1 MGNPIIQNNSS
12 SQVAI
17 PVDSPGRKR
26 LPPLL
31 RKSWY
36 SLNQAFRRLLVNIKL
51 TPDQFTV
58 LRTLIESEHEGMPQ
72 CEISRKM
79 SSDPNT
85 IASLVER
92 MEKLGLI
99 TRARNPHDK
108 REKIIGITHQGKFTY
123 EKAREIAI
131 DLQSRVLQSLPESRR
146 ELFLQDLETISQSC
160 QIALEEVKS
169 EE

>member
-1 MGNPIIQNNSS
+1 MASPETENQESSPIN
-12 SQVAI
+12 I

-36 SLNQAFRRLLVNIKL
+36 SLNQAFRRLLINIKL

-58 LRTLIESEHEGMPQ
+58 LRTLTESEDMGMPQ

-92 MEKLGLI
+92 MEKLELI
-99 TRARNPHDK
+99 TRKRNPHDK
-108 REKIIGITHQGKFTY
+108 REKIINITYRGRDRYNQ
-123 EKAREIAI
+123 AREIAI
-131 DLQSRVLQSLPESRR
+131 DLQSQVLQCLPDSRR
-146 ELFLQDLETISQSC
+146 ELFLQDLETISKSC
-160 QIALEEVKS
+160 QSALESAKS